1 MRDAI
6 LADRSPGRLSLL
18 DGRARAK
25 VRALRG
31 LQVELGRVLLELKR
45 ADRFVLVGSTTF
57 PLYCEGIGLSTLE
70 GKELTALAEA
80 AETRPEVAAKVAEG
94 KISVQKGAAVAEVVL
109 RPELARAG
117 GPDGHRE
124 GDVVGAWLE
133 KAETTSGR
141 EIRDLLRKRKEEAR
155 LEAPP
160 VELRLWVSERG
171 KADFGRCRELVSRS
185 KGAWVTE
192 GQTLEGVCEDYLG
205 RHDPERKAKKA
216 LGAGRGGDSQ
226 GRGTASGSRG
236 MRAVEKQEAL
246 SLEGD
251 AWAIE
256 GRERRAADVLR
267 RAETRGDGV
276 VPLIHRRGEAEG
288 SMKEARPFGAM
299 GRWEGER
306 QAGRQGTA
314 GEAVRH
320 PP

>member
-1 MRDAI
+1 MSDTT
-6 LADRSPGRLSLL
+6 LADRPPGALLDRSPGRLSLL

-70 GKELTALAEA
+70 GRELAALAEA

-94 KISVQKGAAVAEVVL
+94 AISVQKGAAVAEVVL
-109 RPELARAG
+109 RPELAKAG
-117 GPDGHRE
+117 GPDGKRE

-171 KADFGRCRELVSRS
+171 KADFGRCRELLSRS

-216 LGAGRGGDSQ
+216 LG
-226 GRGTASGSRG
+226 
-236 MRAVEKQEAL
+236 
-246 SLEGD
+246 
-251 AWAIE
+251 
-256 GRERRAADVLR
+256 
-267 RAETRGDGV
+267 
-276 VPLIHRRGEAEG
+276 
-288 SMKEARPFGAM
+288 
-299 GRWEGER
+299 
-306 QAGRQGTA
+306 
-314 GEAVRH
+314 
-320 PP
+320 